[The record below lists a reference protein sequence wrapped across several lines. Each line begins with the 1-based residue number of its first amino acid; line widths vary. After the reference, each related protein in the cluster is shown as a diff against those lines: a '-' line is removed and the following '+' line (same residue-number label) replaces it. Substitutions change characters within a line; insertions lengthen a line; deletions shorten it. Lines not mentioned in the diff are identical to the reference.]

1 MTTTDKSAGRAN
13 APLSHNEII
22 GVCGD
27 ILDWKIKA
35 IIETGASLAEL
46 EAARAWAE
54 GADEVL
60 GEEREPLSGVTADV
74 YDILTAD
81 EELEDDRDH

>member
-1 MTTTDKSAGRAN
+1 MTTSPADPD
-13 APLSHNEII
+13 APKLNQSDVV

-27 ILDWKIKA
+27 ILDWKVKA

-46 EAARAWAE
+46 EAACAWAV

-60 GEEREPLSGVTADV
+60 GEEREPLSGTTAAV
-74 YDILTAD
+74 YEVLLANEQFDD
-81 EELEDDRDH
+81 EPPRT

>member
-1 MTTTDKSAGRAN
+1 MKMTDNSSGRAN
-13 APLSHNEII
+13 APLSRNEIV

-27 ILDWKIKA
+27 MLDWKVKA
-35 IIETGASLAEL
+35 IIETGAGLSEL

-60 GEEREPLSGVTADV
+60 GEEREPLTGVTGAV
-74 YDILTAD
+74 YDILIA
-81 EELEDDRDH
+81 EEEFEDDRDR